1 MSVSVS
7 VSGYSAWRKKSKPNR
22 TGQPGDLAYRRLL
35 IVSQAAVRRSADIES
50 QQCGR
55 LKPDE
60 VATALEEQ
68 DFQGHR
74 RVRIGQDLWISTA
87 IDTTKSELLKNTEVV
102 AEDISD
108 ELFFERIKSADRINN
123 IHATFWLGVSLMLL
137 GFGALRHVDRDF
149 EGLGAFGF
157 LLSLGSV
164 PVFLLMSKCCFNK
177 HFRLLKNARNNG
189 LENKLGKRNKWATKN
204 GQSENCL
211 RMITRG
217 SPSPFICFALF
228 VALPMSVGVNYW
240 VYWQCASLSCSECSG
255 DCGWCSSRGGVCGS
269 GCTTSPG
276 ECAPSGSSQCPGSGT
291 LTSPGGFDDGS
302 GSTNYQNNLN
312 CQWTLVCQGQQRVT
326 LELNSVDV
334 ESCCDHVRVD
344 GNTITGSSYS
354 YLQSYEDRYND
365 VVVTFTSDGSV
376 TRAGW
381 QAIWGCN

>member
-60 VATALEEQ
+60 VVTALEEQ

-74 RVRIGQDLWISTA
+74 RVRIGQDLWISTT
-87 IDTTKSELLKNTEVV
+87 IGTTKSELLKNTEVV

-211 RMITRG
+211 WMITRG
-217 SPSPFICFALF
+217 SPSPFIFFALF
-228 VALPMSVGVNYW
+228 VALPMSVGVYYW
-240 VYWQCASLSCSECSG
+240 VEREFARETSRE
-255 DCGWCSSRGGVCGS
+255 SSRELLS
-269 GCTTSPG
+269 R
-276 ECAPSGSSQCPGSGT
+276 CPGSGT

-302 GSTNYQNNLN
+302 GSSNYQNNLN
-312 CQWTLVCQGQQRVT
+312 CQWRLVCQGQQRVT
-326 LELNSVDV
+326 LELYSVDV
-334 ESCCDHVRVD
+334 ESGYDFVRVD
-344 GNTITGSSYS
+344 GNTITGSSHS

-381 QAIWGCN
+381 QAIWECN